1 MLAVGSFPWKDGT
14 NVSLS
19 GMFGGK
25 KEPAPAA
32 APVAMATATAM
43 PVMGGGVA
51 VAFGGGGAVVATS
64 VPLWVEARIVA
75 AAAASGAAAAATTGA
90 AAGVEPEPEP
100 AQTWMYR
107 SLGAGVVRSGV
118 SKGSDEV
125 GSKHTQPPFSAA
137 VACDPNFCG
146 GSGGTL
152 GYVWVYLRLVGPI
165 SELGSWL
172 G

>member
-19 GMFGGK
+19 GVFGGK

-64 VPLWVEARIVA
+64 VPLWVEARIV